1 MNPENTHIS
10 DSLNRARDAFMTW
23 HEIKSNEFADKDQK
37 ENAAVEAVLALS
49 DVLSKSTAS
58 RFGDLL
64 SQQEFNAVHQSM
76 ILIRQTESQEVFAR
90 SVAEAASKFL
100 YRFTDPNSNEGQDEQ
115 SL

>member
-1 MNPENTHIS
+1 MNPENTNIS
-10 DSLNRARDAFMTW
+10 DSLDRAKDAFMAW
-23 HEIKSNEFADKDQK
+23 HEIRSSEFADKDQR
-37 ENAAVEAVLALS
+37 EQAAVDAVLALS

-76 ILIRQTESQEVFAR
+76 ILIRQTESQEVFAK

-100 YRFTDPNSNEGQDEQ
+100 YRFTDPNDNPEGQDE
-115 SL
+115 